1 MLLQLPPLRPETFM
15 AIRDTLLPEFDQEM
29 ANTRK
34 LLERVPEEIPDY
46 KPHEKSMSLSRL
58 AGHVA
63 ELPGWAKETFTKEVL
78 ELDMEHF
85 VPFDPKT
92 RQEVLDKFDE
102 NSRAGRAALAA
113 ATDEQFGVMWS
124 LKSTNGDTI
133 LTMPRAAVYR
143 GMVISHMIHHRAQLG
158 VYLRLNE
165 IEIPGMYG
173 PSADEM
179 KKWQAKNA

>member
-1 MLLQLPPLRPETFM
+1 M
-15 AIRDTLLPEFDQEM
+15 AICDMLLPEFDSEM

-34 LLERVPEEIPDY
+34 MLERLPENLSDY
-46 KPHEKSMSLSRL
+46 KPHPKSMPLNRL

-92 RQEVLDKFDE
+92 RQEVLDKFDQ
-102 NSRAGRAALAA
+102 NSAAGRAALAA
-113 ATDEQFGVMWS
+113 AEDNQFGVIWS
-124 LKSTNGDTI
+124 LKSTKGNTI
-133 LTMPRAAVYR
+133 MAMPRAAVYR
-143 GMVISHMIHHRAQLG
+143 GMVISHMVHHRAQLG

-179 KKWQAKNA
+179 KFWQESAQSA